1 MSKNKDFLFYRAY
14 IIYFSFVLLMGLV
27 LWMTI
32 SIQLSDKESIFSSED
47 DRIPKKTIVEEA
59 EYGDILDKDLNPL
72 VTTISYYDIAMD
84 PSVVDQKL
92 FDSKIS
98 SLADGLSQIFGDKS
112 SREYENLIR
121 ERRDSGKEYVLLQRK
136 VTNDQRKKLRKLPI
150 FDEGQMKGGLI
161 DNVQVSVRKKLRS
174 FAGRTLGR
182 YSENNGKVTAIGIE
196 GAFHDVLAGKPGKQI
211 MQQIATGWKRTGQYE
226 EEAVSGSDL
235 VLTIDSDIQEV
246 VHSEL
251 EKQLIEMD
259 ASHGC
264 VIVMEVKTGYIRA
277 ISNLKRHA
285 DNTFTQPY
293 NYAIG
298 TRTAPGS
305 TFKLASLM
313 AALED
318 GKLDLN
324 DIVDAN
330 GTYKFKGSSK
340 PLYDSNYGNGFGMIT
355 VQKAFEKSSN
365 VLAPTINEKYKN
377 EPHKFI
383 ERLEQFGL
391 TESIGIKLLG
401 EKKPLVSRPGTDV
414 WSGLSIP
421 YMAIGYEV
429 EQVPLQT
436 LSLYNTVANNGKMMK
451 PLFVQEIRRSG
462 KVVERFPPVVL
473 KDKICS
479 RSTIDKVKKCLE
491 GVMKNGT
498 GSDLKSVE
506 FNIAGKTGTAKI
518 MDESGQ
524 FLDRKNSEYQ
534 ASFCGYFPAENP
546 LYSCIVVIYK
556 PKKYIYGAKV
566 SGTVFASVANK
577 VFASNLQFHDAIN
590 ETGKRA
596 SKSPQIKAGYKAD
609 IYRSLTELGYD
620 YQLGKSGDWVNTSN
634 SSSEIKLSD
643 RKIETNTMPDVRGMT
658 AKDAVFLLETMG
670 YIVKIKGYGKVVY
683 QSVRE
688 GEEIE
693 KGRLIQITLKE

>member
-27 LWMTI
+27 LWMTL

-182 YSENNGKVTAIGIE
+182 YSEKDGKVTAIGIE

-211 MQQIATGWKRTGQYE
+211 MQQIATGWKKTGQYE

-609 IYRSLTELGYD
+609 ISRSLTELGYN

-658 AKDAVFLLETMG
+658 AKDAVFLLEMMG

>member
-27 LWMTI
+27 LWMTL
-32 SIQLSDKESIFSSED
+32 SIQLSDQESIFSSED

-136 VTNDQRKKLRKLPI
+136 VTNEQRKKLRKLPI
-150 FDEGQMKGGLI
+150 FEEGQMKGGLI
-161 DNVQVSVRKKLRS
+161 DNDEVSVRKKLRS
-174 FAGRTLGR
+174 FARRTLGR
-182 YSENNGKVTAIGIE
+182 YSENGGEVTAIGIE

-211 MQQIATGWKRTGQYE
+211 MQQIATGWKKTGRYE
-226 EEAVSGSDL
+226 EEAISGSDV

-330 GTYKFKGSSK
+330 GIYKFKGSSK

-377 EPHKFI
+377 EPYKFI

-391 TESIGIKLLG
+391 TEPIGIKLLG
-401 EKKPLVSRPGTDV
+401 EKKPLVSRPGTNV

-436 LSLYNTVANNGKMMK
+436 LNLYNTVANNGKMMK

-596 SKSPQIKAGYKAD
+596 PKSPQIKAGYKAD
-609 IYRSLTELGYD
+609 ISRSLTELGYD

-634 SSSEIKLSD
+634 PSSEIKLSD
-643 RKIETNTMPDVRGMT
+643 RKIETNTMPNVKGMT

-670 YIVKIKGYGKVVY
+670 YIVKIKGFGKVVY

>member
-27 LWMTI
+27 LWMTL
-32 SIQLSDKESIFSSED
+32 SIQLSDQESIFSSED

-136 VTNDQRKKLRKLPI
+136 VTNEQRKKLRKLPI
-150 FDEGQMKGGLI
+150 FEEGQMKGGLI
-161 DNVQVSVRKKLRS
+161 DNDEVSVRKKLRS
-174 FAGRTLGR
+174 FARRTLGR
-182 YSENNGKVTAIGIE
+182 YSENGGEVTAIGIE

-211 MQQIATGWKRTGQYE
+211 MQQIATGWKKTGRYE
-226 EEAVSGSDL
+226 EEAISGSDV

-330 GTYKFKGSSK
+330 GIYKFKGSSK

-377 EPHKFI
+377 EPYKFI

-391 TESIGIKLLG
+391 TEPIGIKLLG
-401 EKKPLVSRPGTDV
+401 EKKPLVSRPGTNV

-436 LSLYNTVANNGKMMK
+436 LNLYNTVANNGKMMK

-596 SKSPQIKAGYKAD
+596 PKSPQIKAGYKAD
-609 IYRSLTELGYD
+609 ISRSLTELGYD

-634 SSSEIKLSD
+634 PSSEIKLSD
-643 RKIETNTMPDVRGMT
+643 RKIETNTMPNVKGMT

>member
-27 LWMTI
+27 LWMTL
-32 SIQLSDKESIFSSED
+32 SIQLSDQESIFSSED

-84 PSVVDQKL
+84 PSVIDQKL

-136 VTNDQRKKLRKLPI
+136 VTNEQRKKLRKLPI
-150 FDEGQMKGGLI
+150 FEEGQMKGGLI
-161 DNVQVSVRKKLRS
+161 DNDEVSVRKKLRS
-174 FAGRTLGR
+174 FARRTLGR
-182 YSENNGKVTAIGIE
+182 YSENGGEVTAIGIE

-211 MQQIATGWKRTGQYE
+211 MQQIATGWKKTGRYE
-226 EEAVSGSDL
+226 EEAISGSDV

-330 GTYKFKGSSK
+330 GIYKFKGSSK

-377 EPHKFI
+377 EPYKFI

-391 TESIGIKLLG
+391 TEPIGIKLLG
-401 EKKPLVSRPGTDV
+401 EKKPLVSRPGTNV

-436 LSLYNTVANNGKMMK
+436 LNLYNTVANNGKMMK

-596 SKSPQIKAGYKAD
+596 PKSPQIKAGYKAD
-609 IYRSLTELGYD
+609 ISRSLTELGYD

-634 SSSEIKLSD
+634 PSSEIKLSD
-643 RKIETNTMPDVRGMT
+643 RKIETNTMPNVKGMT

>member
-27 LWMTI
+27 LWMTL
-32 SIQLSDKESIFSSED
+32 SIQLSDQESIFSSED

-136 VTNDQRKKLRKLPI
+136 VTNEQRKKLRKLPI
-150 FDEGQMKGGLI
+150 FEEGQMKGGLI
-161 DNVQVSVRKKLRS
+161 DNDEVSVRKKLRS
-174 FAGRTLGR
+174 FARRTLGR
-182 YSENNGKVTAIGIE
+182 YSENGGEVTAIGIE

-211 MQQIATGWKRTGQYE
+211 MQQIATGWKKTGRYE
-226 EEAVSGSDL
+226 EEAISGSDV

-330 GTYKFKGSSK
+330 GIYKFKGSSK

-365 VLAPTINEKYKN
+365 VLAPTINQKYKN
-377 EPHKFI
+377 EPYKFI

-391 TESIGIKLLG
+391 TEPIGIKLLG
-401 EKKPLVSRPGTDV
+401 EKKPLVSRPGTNV

-436 LSLYNTVANNGKMMK
+436 LNLYNTVANNGKMMK

-596 SKSPQIKAGYKAD
+596 PKSPQIKAGYKAD
-609 IYRSLTELGYD
+609 ISRSLTELGYD

-634 SSSEIKLSD
+634 PSSEIKLSD
-643 RKIETNTMPDVRGMT
+643 RKIETNTMPNVKGMT

>member
-27 LWMTI
+27 LWMTL
-32 SIQLSDKESIFSSED
+32 SIQLSDQESIFSSED

-84 PSVVDQKL
+84 PSVIDQKL

-136 VTNDQRKKLRKLPI
+136 VTNEQRKKLRKLPI
-150 FDEGQMKGGLI
+150 FEEGQMKGGLI
-161 DNVQVSVRKKLRS
+161 DNDEVSVRKKLRS
-174 FAGRTLGR
+174 FARRTLGR
-182 YSENNGKVTAIGIE
+182 YSENGGEVTAIGIE

-211 MQQIATGWKRTGQYE
+211 MQQIATGWKKTGRYE
-226 EEAVSGSDL
+226 EEAISGSDV

-330 GTYKFKGSSK
+330 GIYKFKGSSK

-377 EPHKFI
+377 EPYKFI

-391 TESIGIKLLG
+391 TEPIGIKLLG
-401 EKKPLVSRPGTDV
+401 EKKPLVSRPGTNV

-436 LSLYNTVANNGKMMK
+436 LNLYNTVANNGKMMK

-596 SKSPQIKAGYKAD
+596 PKSPQIKAGYKAD
-609 IYRSLTELGYD
+609 ISRSLTELGYD

-634 SSSEIKLSD
+634 PSSEIKLSD
-643 RKIETNTMPDVRGMT
+643 RKIETNTMPNVKGMT

-670 YIVKIKGYGKVVY
+670 YIVKIKGFGKVVY

>member
-27 LWMTI
+27 LWMTL
-32 SIQLSDKESIFSSED
+32 SIQLSDQESIFSSED

-136 VTNDQRKKLRKLPI
+136 VTNEQRKKLRKLPI
-150 FDEGQMKGGLI
+150 FEEGQMKGGLI
-161 DNVQVSVRKKLRS
+161 DNDEVSVRKKLRS

-182 YSENNGKVTAIGIE
+182 YSENGGEVTAIGIE

-211 MQQIATGWKRTGQYE
+211 MQQIATGWKKTGRYE
-226 EEAVSGSDL
+226 EEAISGSDV

-330 GTYKFKGSSK
+330 GIYKFKGSSK

-377 EPHKFI
+377 EPYKFI

-391 TESIGIKLLG
+391 TEPIGIKLLG
-401 EKKPLVSRPGTDV
+401 EKKPLVSRPGTNV

-436 LSLYNTVANNGKMMK
+436 LNLYNTVANNGKMMK

-596 SKSPQIKAGYKAD
+596 PKSPQIKAGYKAD
-609 IYRSLTELGYD
+609 ISRSLTELGYD

-634 SSSEIKLSD
+634 PSSEIKLSD
-643 RKIETNTMPDVRGMT
+643 RKIGTNTMPNVNGMT

>member
-27 LWMTI
+27 LWMTL

-609 IYRSLTELGYD
+609 ISRSLTELGYD

-643 RKIETNTMPDVRGMT
+643 RKIETNTMPDVKGMT
-658 AKDAVFLLETMG
+658 AKDAVFLLEMMG